1 MHHFGHFD
9 TAALAAHPIYEGHSR
24 GYRQAALVDNAAGSV
39 HTGLAIAELGS
50 DGTIAP
56 HVHSYEESFY
66 VLSGEAILRVND
78 QAYRVGPGDFG
89 VLKVGTL
96 HAWRTAGGAPLRWL
110 QMAAPQPKRP
120 GQERDT
126 FFARNGTIPAEA
138 APVDLSRLDGDLL
151 GHFDVGQIP
160 PGDEGR
166 IEAGGLK
173 GVFLKWLIDEKF
185 GARHHRLLFIEYL
198 PGVSI
203 GLHDHTYEE
212 AYFILSGE
220 VDATL
225 DGTRYHARAG
235 DVLWTGVGCVHAFA
249 NTGREPVRW
258 LETFSPQP
266 PQENVFR
273 FMAEWEQRAKELEGS

>member
-9 TAALAAHPIYEGHSR
+9 PAALAAHPVYDGQSE
-24 GYRQAALVDNAAGSV
+24 GYRQAPLVDDKAGSV
-39 HTGLAIAELGS
+39 HTGLSIAELAPG
-50 DGTIAP
+50 GAVNP

-66 VLSGEAILRVND
+66 VLRGEAIVGVND
-78 QAYRVGPGDFG
+78 QSYRVGPGDLG
-89 VLKVGTL
+89 ALKVGTL
-96 HAWRTAGGAPLRWL
+96 HAWRAVGSTPVRWL
-110 QMAAPQPKRP
+110 QMAAPQPKPP
-120 GQERDT
+120 GRERDT
-126 FFARNGTIPAEA
+126 FFVRDRPPPSDA
-138 APVDLSRLDGDLL
+138 ARLDPSGANGNLL

-198 PGVSI
+198 PGVAI

-220 VDATL
+220 VEATM
-225 DGTRYHARAG
+225 DGSKYKARAG

-273 FMAEWEQRAKELEGS
+273 FMAEWQQRARELEGS